1 MRAVARGRP
10 HSVSDDLSALE
21 GWLQDRLPD
30 RPGLR
35 LAHGGAPA
43 SGFSAE
49 TTILDAT
56 WEGGAGKLVLRKE
69 TPDPPVYPTQVPG
82 LTTEVEIQ
90 YRVME
95 ALQGAVPLAPLHG
108 YEADPSVLGGEFFVM
123 GFVDGQVPVENPMY
137 TLEGWFL
144 DLRPEQRTA
153 MIEDG
158 VRRLAA
164 VHAVDWPRAGFLL
177 PEGAHPTTRR
187 QLDLWHDYMV
197 RELEGREHPLYD
209 RAFAWLTAH
218 LPEETEP
225 VLNWGDPRLGNIIW
239 RDDRAACL
247 TDFEAASIAPAEVD
261 LGWWLMF
268 DRWCHETYG
277 APRHEGEI
285 SRDAQRAL
293 YEEVSG
299 RTVGDTTWY
308 EVFAAARYTAI
319 VVRVM
324 NRLVVRGLMP
334 ADQTVW
340 LENPATVCLQQMI
353 EEFGL

>member
-1 MRAVARGRP
+1 
-10 HSVSDDLSALE
+10 
-21 GWLQDRLPD
+21 
-30 RPGLR
+30 
-35 LAHGGAPA
+35 
-43 SGFSAE
+43 
-49 TTILDAT
+49 
-56 WEGGAGKLVLRKE
+56 
-69 TPDPPVYPTQVPG
+69 
-82 LTTEVEIQ
+82 
-90 YRVME
+90 
-95 ALQGAVPLAPLHG
+95 
-108 YEADPSVLGGEFFVM
+108 VLGGEFFVM

-144 DLRPEQRTA
+144 DLRPEQRTT

-164 VHAVDWPRAGFLL
+164 VHAVDWSRAGFLL
-177 PEGAHPTTRR
+177 PEGAAPTTRR

-209 RAFAWLTAH
+209 RAFAWLTAN
-218 LPEETEP
+218 LPEETPP

-340 LENPATVCLQQMI
+340 LENPATVCLQQMT

>member
-1 MRAVARGRP
+1 M
-10 HSVSDDLSALE
+10 SDDLSALE
-21 GWLQDRLPD
+21 AWLQARLPD

-56 WEGGAGKLVLRKE
+56 WEGGAGRYVLRKE

-95 ALQGAVPLAPLHG
+95 ALQGAVPLAPLVG
-108 YEADPSVLGGEFFVM
+108 YEPDPTVLGGEFFVM

-144 DLRPEQRTA
+144 DLRPEQRAT
-153 MIEDG
+153 MIDDG
-158 VRRLAA
+158 VRQLAA
-164 VHAVDWPRAGFLL
+164 VHAVDPARAGFLL
-177 PEGAHPTTRR
+177 PDGAEPTTRR

-209 RAFAWLTAH
+209 RAFTWLTANH
-218 LPEETEP
+218 PAETEP
-225 VLNWGDPRLGNIIW
+225 VLCWGDPRLGNIIW

-268 DRWCHETYG
+268 DRWCHESYG
-277 APRHEGEI
+277 APRRDGEI
-285 SRDAQRAL
+285 SRDAQRTL